1 MYYIMILS
9 VFVLTGCLGPKATK
23 VNEYQRM
30 AQQTEVQLK
39 VLDLLI
45 AKENNSMPRVE
56 TKAKAKT
63 KAKAEVQRLKPT
75 GLTKGEEETK
85 IELEHKKPTTEISI
99 VGEDEYGNQ
108 SLYTFTGES
117 LRKLNEARS
126 PDDSAGR
133 PSANLVPDKGIEAL
147 KEVSLTLIKSSARMD
162 PALAKL
168 LWSTR
173 NHEATDIMP

>member
-9 VFVLTGCLGPKATK
+9 VFILTGCLGPKATK
-23 VNEYQRM
+23 VNEYQRT
-30 AQQTEVQLK
+30 AQQTKVQLK

-56 TKAKAKT
+56 TKAKT

-133 PSANLVPDKGIEAL
+133 PSANQVPDEGIEAL
-147 KEVSLTLIKSSARMD
+147 KEISLTLIKSSARMD

-173 NHEATDIMP
+173 NHEATGIMP